1 MCKLIRGKKYKGGGA
16 TTTQTPTVPGWAR
29 GGLKTS
35 FNDAG
40 SNSILNR
47 GLDPNTQLALGSNS
61 IIDQSQQAA
70 LAAAQGQQNT
80 VAGQQSLYN
89 QLSNFGSSQDP
100 ALQAQLAQVAQL
112 GNRNLQENIMPGL
125 RTNSVMAGQAGSSRQ
140 GIAEGIAARGTAESI
155 GSQQTQLLANANQNR
170 LASLQAAGGLGGN
183 LLQQQMAPSNTM
195 NAVGMQQRDIQTQ
208 ANQNQLLQ
216 QQAELQRLQGI
227 GNLRNQAVAPFIGLT
242 GATKTSGGGGSA
254 LQGAAGGAMA
264 GAAFGPWGALAGGVL
279 GAATA

>member
-1 MCKLIRGKKYKGGGA
+1 
-16 TTTQTPTVPGWAR
+16 
-29 GGLKTS
+29 
-35 FNDAG
+35 
-40 SNSILNR
+40 
-47 GLDPNTQLALGSNS
+47 LGSNS
-61 IIDQSQQAA
+61 VIDQSQQAA
-70 LAAAQGQQNT
+70 LNAAQGQQNT

-100 ALQAQLAQVAQL
+100 VLQAQLAQAAQL

-155 GSQQTQLLANANQNR
+155 GQQQTALLANANQNR

-183 LLQQQMAPSNTM
+183 LLQQQLAPSNTL

-227 GNLRNQAVAPFIGLT
+227 GNLRNQAVAPFIGET
-242 GATKTSGGGGSA
+242 GVTQTGNDSSP
-254 LQGAAGGAMA
+254 LQGALGGAMA
-264 GAAFGPWGALAGGVL
+264 GSAFGPWGAAAGGVI
-279 GAATA
+279 GALSA